1 MVSARV
7 VHVTLSV
14 RIPQVVGAHLH
25 VVGAHLRMIGLH
37 LRGVGAHQCVVAS
50 MYEKWL
56 EIGLVKVYISN
67 LWLTVEGDT
76 GFVMFDR
83 QQIDGLNFAI
93 LYNVQLNKVLFSLR
107 ELWFT
112 RMTYPTTV

>member
-56 EIGLVKVYISN
+56 EIGLVKVYKQP
-67 LWLTVEGDT
+67 VADCGRRYR
-76 GFVMFDR
+76 FCHV
-83 QQIDGLNFAI
+83 
-93 LYNVQLNKVLFSLR
+93 
-107 ELWFT
+107 
-112 RMTYPTTV
+112 